1 MRCLIHVGTHHT
13 GTTSLQKILSDQS
26 DYLKGI
32 GIIYPES
39 IKEGFQHSL
48 LPAAYFP
55 DHYALQKNR
64 SLDVDFYIE
73 KLKDEIKL
81 KNYKLCFLSSEVFT
95 ELLLQKGQGNS
106 LINLFNKLDK
116 IFDEIS
122 IFFTSRN
129 FKKRAFSMHRAQIRL
144 SNLNPKFRPEIFNA
158 PERFR
163 RKLLGTESE
172 LNKWKTLK
180 RKIIMLNM
188 EDSDMPILMYI
199 NAIIAQLD
207 LNEVSNKEH
216 SYYFREIFLNGNYIL
231 NEDPHK
237 PVSYLLLILIGLK
250 IKEEENSLKERL
262 NLDTINK
269 FIEDCDPKF
278 KKYLFNI
285 KKSNV
290 MNFLENYRLAIF
302 EESEIIDVF
311 KKAELSFSSRV
322 IIMKVIDDFILKLI
336 LDH

>member
-26 DYLKGI
+26 DYLKEL

-48 LPAAYFP
+48 LPGAYLP
-55 DHYALQKNR
+55 NHYALQKDR
-64 SLDVDFYIE
+64 SLDVDLYIE

-95 ELLLQKGQGNS
+95 ELLLQKGQENS
-106 LINLFNKLDK
+106 LINLLNKLDK

-122 IFFTSRN
+122 ILFTSRN
-129 FKKRAFSMHRAQIRL
+129 IKKRAFSMHRAQLRL

-163 RKLLGTESE
+163 RKLLGSDSE

-180 RKIIMLNM
+180 RKIILLNM

-199 NAIIAQLD
+199 NAIINQLD
-207 LNEVSNKEH
+207 LNEVSYKKH
-216 SYYFREIFLNGNYIL
+216 SKYFREKFLNGNYNL
-231 NEDPHK
+231 NEDPHQ

-250 IKEEENSLKERL
+250 IKEEENSLKE
-262 NLDTINK
+262 NLTLDLINK
-269 FIEDCDPKF
+269 FLEDCDPGLI
-278 KKYLFNI
+278 KYLLII

-290 MNFLENYRLAIF
+290 INFLENYKLSIF
-302 EESEIIDVF
+302 EENEINFIL
-311 KKAELSFSSRV
+311 KKAELTFSSRT
-322 IIMKVIDDFILKLI
+322 IILKLVYDFTLRLI
-336 LDH
+336 LLS